1 MLTKKHFENIASIIR
16 TNTHTSSF
24 PKDEMKTYISTW
36 VVQELIYYF
45 KEQNQN
51 FNENKFKKVCGI
63 DN

>member
-16 TNTHTSSF
+16 VNTHTSSF

-51 FNENKFKKVCGI
+51 FDENKFKKVCGI
-63 DN
+63 DS